1 MTVTS
6 TPITNKNM
14 SKGEVNTLATS
25 PSYRL
30 IRVTHE
36 MAGQGGIGTGP
47 EKTLSAQAK
56 LLEAHAALSSVA
68 LNNRR
73 VSEWTGGPAWEG
85 VDGVAPK
92 VHDTGAQPPPSCC

>member
-1 MTVTS
+1 MSVTS
-6 TPITNKNM
+6 TPITNKNV
-14 SKGEVNTLATS
+14 SKGEVNTLANA

-36 MAGQGGIGTGP
+36 VAGQGGPGTGP

-56 LLEAHAALSSVA
+56 LLEAHAVLSSVA

-73 VSEWTGGPAWEG
+73 VS
-85 VDGVAPK
+85 V
-92 VHDTGAQPPPSCC
+92 